1 MLFRSRGW
9 TLKVLLDAVREVHRD
24 GERATTHADRL
35 ARVQALL
42 LLNSMRIF
50 DGDVSMRAA
59 AEREMSVML
68 AWVKDLVVVKNELEE
83 GFPPSVLMTRDK
95 PPKSW
100 ESWILLECTRRTIM
114 IGFAIMCLVYVLKS
128 EEAPADFWE
137 DGHSFTASRHLWEA
151 TSSVEFFRAW
161 REKPQYCIT
170 DMSFKEFW
178 MYARPDDMD
187 EFTKLMLTT
196 QVGVDAIEHFL
207 TGETTIPVQ

>member
-1 MLFRSRGW
+1 
-9 TLKVLLDAVREVHRD
+9 
-24 GERATTHADRL
+24 
-35 ARVQALL
+35 
-42 LLNSMRIF
+42 
-50 DGDVSMRAA
+50 
-59 AEREMSVML
+59 
-68 AWVKDLVVVKNELEE
+68 
-83 GFPPSVLMTRDK
+83 
-95 PPKSW
+95 
-100 ESWILLECTRRTIM
+100 M

-128 EEAPADFWE
+128 EEGSYHMPPSLLLSAPMMNRPIINASGYYYAPNPAPADFWE

-196 QVGVDAIEHFL
+196 
-207 TGETTIPVQ
+207 